1 MLVKAIVVVFFI
13 IILYALGSA
22 LYYLVRDKKND
33 DMRFVKALAWRI
45 GLSITL
51 FLLLLAAYGL
61 GWIKPHGL

>member
-1 MLVKAIVVVFFI
+1 MLVKAIVVVFLI

-22 LYYLVRDKKND
+22 LYYLVRAKKND

>member
-1 MLVKAIVVVFFI
+1 MLVKAIVVLFLL

-22 LYYLVRDKKND
+22 LYYLARAKKND

-45 GLSITL
+45 GLSITV
-51 FLLLLAAYGL
+51 FLILLAAYGM